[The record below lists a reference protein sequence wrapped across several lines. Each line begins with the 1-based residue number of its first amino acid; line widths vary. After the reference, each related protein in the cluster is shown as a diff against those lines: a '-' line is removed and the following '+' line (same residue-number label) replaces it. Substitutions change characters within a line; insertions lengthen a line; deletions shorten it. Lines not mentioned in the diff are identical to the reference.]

1 MDIAMNYIGGTWQ
14 EKASTDWFE
23 SINPANGQVI
33 GKSVMSNEQD
43 VDQAVAA
50 AQAAFETWKR
60 VPAPQRA
67 ELLYQIV
74 DRLQEHKEELA
85 KIMTQEMG
93 KIYAETLGE
102 LNVVITYG
110 RYMAGEGYRMMGETL
125 PSGGTNRMVMTIREP
140 LGVVGCITPWNYPV
154 ALAAY
159 KIFAALIAGNTVVWK
174 PASNVA
180 LSAKRF
186 VEVVS
191 QTDLPKGVINLV
203 FGSGSTVGRLL
214 AEHPDVKVI
223 AFTGSTA
230 VGIQLA
236 EQGAKTL
243 KRVSL
248 ELGGKNAV
256 IVLRDAD
263 LDQAA
268 QGIVQSAFGTTGQ
281 RCTAASRVI
290 VEESIQEELEEK
302 LLQRIQQLR
311 IGDGLAEGVDMGPL
325 ATQQQLETV
334 ESYIEIAKK
343 EGGKIRTGGHRL
355 TEGELKKGYFFA
367 PTLINQVLPTHRV
380 AREEVFGPVLA
391 VITARDLDH
400 AIAINNDTEYGL
412 STAIYTQSLHAAN
425 VAMRE
430 IDSGLVYINS
440 GTSNAEVGMPFGG
453 SKLSGNGHREVSHHA
468 LDVMTEWKTIYTNY

>member
-1 MDIAMNYIGGTWQ
+1 M
-14 EKASTDWFE
+14 
-23 SINPANGQVI
+23 
-33 GKSVMSNEQD
+33 
-43 VDQAVAA
+43 
-50 AQAAFETWKR
+50 
-60 VPAPQRA
+60 
-67 ELLYQIV
+67 
-74 DRLQEHKEELA
+74 
-85 KIMTQEMG
+85 
-93 KIYAETLGE
+93 
-102 LNVVITYG
+102 
-110 RYMAGEGYRMMGETL
+110 
-125 PSGGTNRMVMTIREP
+125 
-140 LGVVGCITPWNYPV
+140 
-154 ALAAY
+154 
-159 KIFAALIAGNTVVWK
+159 
-174 PASNVA
+174 
-180 LSAKRF
+180 
-186 VEVVS
+186 
-191 QTDLPKGVINLV
+191 
-203 FGSGSTVGRLL
+203 
-214 AEHPDVKVI
+214 KVI

-334 ESYIEIAKK
+334 ESYIEIVKK